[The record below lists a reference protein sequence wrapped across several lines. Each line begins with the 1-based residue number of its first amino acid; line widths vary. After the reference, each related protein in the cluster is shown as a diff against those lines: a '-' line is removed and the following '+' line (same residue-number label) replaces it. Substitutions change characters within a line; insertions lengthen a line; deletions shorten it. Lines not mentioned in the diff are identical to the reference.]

1 MRRTVVATLLVA
13 VALAAGCKKD
23 GIDNTEVTFINRLD
37 KPVTLDIY
45 SSFAAY
51 SKGGSPLLRKS
62 MLGKET
68 TYLPGNTFPAGT
80 TYYMDW
86 YSDDFYNNNW
96 YNDKYE
102 TTKVTE
108 LQPTPGNNTYY
119 LDPRL
124 SGNARKTF
132 LNNTDA
138 STRWV
143 AVGAYL
149 YAAGAYSDQW
159 NNLSTNDRIKEVTI
173 TKGFTAD
180 YKYRNANGQD
190 QNSTYEF
197 MVHQTATPY
206 IEFKDGS
213 GNSAGNMT
221 GGKLPTATPP
231 DYVSNNTDTIMAL
244 LPGSDYLFMMVK
256 QK

>member
-1 MRRTVVATLLVA
+1 MRRTVVATMMVV
-13 VALAAGCKKD
+13 VALAAGCKKKD
-23 GIDNTEVTFINRLD
+23 IDNSEVTFINRLD
-37 KPVTLDIY
+37 KPITLDIY
-45 SSFAAY
+45 SSFDAY
-51 SKGGSPLLRKS
+51 SKGGTPLLRKS

-68 TYLPGNTFPAGT
+68 TYLPGNTFPAGS

-96 YNDKYE
+96 YNDKFE
-102 TTKVTE
+102 TNKVTE
-108 LQPTPGNNTYY
+108 LKPEPGNNTYY
-119 LDPRL
+119 MDPRL
-124 SGNARKTF
+124 YGDARKAF

-138 STRWV
+138 ATRWI
-143 AVGAYL
+143 AIGAYL
-149 YAAGAYSDQW
+149 YASGAYTDQW
-159 NNLSTNDRIKEVTI
+159 SSLTPNERTKEITI
-173 TKGFTAD
+173 TRGFKAN
-180 YKYRNANGQD
+180 YKYRNANGQEQTAIYD
-190 QNSTYEF
+190 F

-231 DYVSNNTDTIMAL
+231 DYVSNNTDTLMAL
-244 LPGSDYLFMMVK
+244 LPGNDYLFMMVK